1 MVKKKISKKE
11 GNEVKIIGRYK
22 NIDYKFLDNDLLNL
36 KSTITIGHNN
46 NDVDNSNNVTSK
58 HSKINKEDIQRVHKV
73 DLEMTRS
80 RYKGRITSGQ
90 SKQSHSSVYE

>member
-22 NIDYKFLDNDLLNL
+22 NIDYTFLDNDLLNL
-36 KSTITIGHNN
+36 KSTTTIGHNN
-46 NDVDNSNNVTSK
+46 AVDNSNNVTSK
-58 HSKINKEDIQRVHKV
+58 HSKINKEDIPRVHKV

-80 RYKGRITSGQ
+80 RYKGRIAGGQ